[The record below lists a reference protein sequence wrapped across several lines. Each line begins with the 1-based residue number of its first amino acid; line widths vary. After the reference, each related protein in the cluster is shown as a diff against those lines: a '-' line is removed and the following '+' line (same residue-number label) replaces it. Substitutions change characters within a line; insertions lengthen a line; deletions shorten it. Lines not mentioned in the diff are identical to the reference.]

1 VHPIVSKPSP
11 KWRGECG
18 RVTEALLER
27 LLAEPAH
34 APPGTPGGGEDLNVI
49 VAGPDAMRANA
60 IRCLVAV
67 GYPENVIV
75 DLNNEEIQTIDI
87 YR

>member
-1 VHPIVSKPSP
+1 MHPVVSKPSP
-11 KWRGECG
+11 NWRGECG

-27 LLAEPAH
+27 LLAEPVD
-34 APPGTPGGGEDLNVI
+34 TPEGHDSGDGVSVI
-49 VAGPDAMRANA
+49 VAGPDSMRASA

-75 DLNNEEIQTIDI
+75 DLNNEEIPTINLL
-87 YR
+87 R